1 MVKIPGYQGLF
12 PSVKDFDHAA
22 IFTGCERAWDALAK
36 IEGYISGYISALED
50 TPIPEGL
57 EIQSGHESYLF
68 CSSPLRLERDFYSS
82 SLKILIR
89 SGTRIETTAIIKGP
103 AIIGKNCDI
112 RQGAYLRGYL
122 IAGDTCTLGHTT
134 EIKGSIIMN
143 HSEMGHFNYIG
154 DSVIGSF
161 VNIGAGTKLANLK
174 FRSPSEKENVNFP
187 EISFVAKDPEN
198 GKSEIVMTGLSKF
211 GAVLGDYCELGCN
224 SVLSPAVILGTECWV
239 YPNFTVPS
247 GYYDA
252 KSFIAPATL
261 KAKTRPLP
269 HSSR

>member
-1 MVKIPGYQGLF
+1 MVNIPGYKALF
-12 PSVKDFDHAA
+12 PSVGSFEHAS
-22 IFTGCERAWDALAK
+22 IFEGCKRAWDALPK
-36 IEGYISGYISALED
+36 IENYIRNYFSGMKD
-50 TPIPEGL
+50 TPLPDGL
-57 EIQSGHESYLF
+57 EIQAGHESYLF
-68 CSSPLRLERDFYSS
+68 CTKPLKLENDFFSSELN
-82 SLKILIR
+82 ILIK

-103 AIIGKNCDI
+103 AIIGKNCDV
-112 RQGAYLRGYL
+112 RQGAYLRGYF
-122 IAGDTCTLGHTT
+122 ITGDTCTLGHTT

-174 FRSPSEKENVNFP
+174 FRSPSEKEKISFP
-187 EISFVAKDPEN
+187 EISFVAKDPES
-198 GKSEIVMTGLSKF
+198 GKSQVVMTGLSKF

-247 GYYDA
+247 GYYES
-252 KSFIAPATL
+252 KSFVAPVNL
-261 KAKTRPLP
+261 KAKIRPLP
-269 HSSR
+269 Q